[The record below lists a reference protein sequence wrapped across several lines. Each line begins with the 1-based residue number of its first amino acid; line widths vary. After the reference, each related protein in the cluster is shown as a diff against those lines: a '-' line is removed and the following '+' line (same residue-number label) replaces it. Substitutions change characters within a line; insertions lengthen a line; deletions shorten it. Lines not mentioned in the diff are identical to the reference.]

1 MDEHIQAA
9 RAEIKAFLDEQGRL
23 KALPSKRK
31 KALAAVYYAGSK
43 LEAGQDVSVAFIGD
57 SITCGGAAARAV
69 QLRPAQPHCRRAEI
83 LVGGRNPVLRRFHG
97 QAPVIFRVPFKPFP
111 VLKKELALPAFRCYT
126 WEQGNEVLPRGNP
139 KPLKN

>member
-43 LEAGQDVSVAFIGD
+43 LEAGREYTESEINDVIDDWTAYHD
-57 SITCGGAAARAV
+57 
-69 QLRPAQPHCRRAEI
+69 PAT
-83 LVGGRNPVLRRFHG
+83 LRREYNCG
-97 QAPVIFRVPFKPFP
+97 LLNRTADGRKYW
-111 VLKKELALPAFRCYT
+111 LADEIPSYVDFMARHL
-126 WEQGNEVLPRGNP
+126 
-139 KPLKN
+139 